1 MKYLILDCGGVI
13 AYPRLGDWT
22 LPFRAAELLGPR
34 ARDLYTGKYLAAHR
48 HCARWLD
55 ESRLVANVE
64 EERVLRRE
72 YIREMSEQ
80 MGWNLSQADI
90 LRLGDDFTD
99 NCQRYGFFEDVEPW
113 LGRWK
118 QRYGLGLLSDAM
130 PSMLAFMNQRGLLK
144 LFDAAVI
151 STQVGALKPDPRMYN
166 AICDALKA
174 EPGDCLFVDDRICN
188 LEGAVNAGMK
198 AAQMARAAFLPDAL
212 WDGPVVHDFKE
223 LNGLIEA

>member
-48 HCARWLD
+48 RCARWLD

-113 LGRWK
+113 LGCWK

-174 EPGDCLFVDDRICN
+174 EPGDCLFVDDRISS